1 MGQLQT
7 AQIELEALCAQL
19 APVFLEY
26 LRTHGTAIDRIEE
39 VATLDGVTSMPVRYS
54 LGGVEKNVLA
64 PIKLLRAGVDE
75 AIGSCGEA
83 AADARAAAAEA
94 NSAVAGIESAMEG
107 IAKERAETVA
117 ATAAANSAAARAE
130 AATSDL
136 DALKTEISAAEAG
149 RVEAEAARVTAEDE
163 RVRAEIIRAAAE
175 KQRISNESERKKNE
189 SARVLAETERKDTY
203 ERHLSE
209 VADATKD
216 AAEAAQLCR
225 DVTEQIQGTAGYVP
239 QELEVV
245 APESITFGN
254 DHKFAVAARILPEE
268 AAQNILFIGDD
279 GAVSVAPDG
288 SITVNRTGESVVH
301 IIPVARVELYKTIRI
316 RVTEPAMS
324 LTAGGDIR
332 LSGSGNIMLR

>member
-7 AQIELEALCAQL
+7 AQIELEALCARL

-39 VATLDGVTSMPVRYS
+39 VATLDGITSMPVRYS

-75 AIGSCGEA
+75 AIGSCSDAASEARTA
-83 AADARAAAAEA
+83 AASA
-94 NSAVAGIESAMEG
+94 NSAVADVEDALQG
-107 IAKERAETVA
+107 IAQERAETVA

-136 DALKTEISAAEAG
+136 DTIKSDISTAEAG
-149 RVEAEAARVTAEDE
+149 RVEAEAARVTAEEE
-163 RVRAEIIRAAAE
+163 RAREEQLRIAREL
-175 KQRISNESERKKNE
+175 QRGINETERESNESSREK
-189 SARVLAETERKDTY
+189 AETERKDTY

-225 DVTEQIQGTAGYVP
+225 DVTEQIQGTTGYVP

-245 APESITFGN
+245 APESITLGN

-268 AAQNILFIGDD
+268 AAQNILYLGDD

-301 IIPVARVELYKTIRI
+301 VIPVARVALYKTIRI

-324 LTAGGDIR
+324 LTADGGIR

>member
-1 MGQLQT
+1 MGQIQT
-7 AQIELEALCAQL
+7 PQMELEAFCAQL

-26 LRTHGTAIDRIEE
+26 LRAHGTAIDRIE
-39 VATLDGVTSMPVRYS
+39 VATSLDGITSLPARYS

-64 PIKLLRAGVDE
+64 PLKLLRTGIDE
-75 AIGSCGEA
+75 AIGSCSNA
-83 AADARAAAAEA
+83 AADARDAAAKA
-94 NSAVAGIESAMEG
+94 NNAAAGIETAMQG
-107 IAKERAETVA
+107 LAQERAETVA

-136 DALKTEISAAEAG
+136 DTIKADLSAAEAG
-149 RVEAEAARVTAEDE
+149 RVEAEAARVTAEEE
-163 RVRAEIIRAAAE
+163 RARAEQLRITRE
-175 KQRISNESERKKNE
+175 LQRGVNETERESNESLRE
-189 SARVLAETERKDTY
+189 AAETERNDTY

-209 VADATKD
+209 VTTATKD

-225 DVTEQIQGTAGYVP
+225 EVTEQIQGTAGYVP
-239 QELEVV
+239 RELEVV

-254 DHKFAVAARILPEE
+254 DHQFAVAARILPEE

-288 SITVNRTGESVVH
+288 SITINRVGESVVH